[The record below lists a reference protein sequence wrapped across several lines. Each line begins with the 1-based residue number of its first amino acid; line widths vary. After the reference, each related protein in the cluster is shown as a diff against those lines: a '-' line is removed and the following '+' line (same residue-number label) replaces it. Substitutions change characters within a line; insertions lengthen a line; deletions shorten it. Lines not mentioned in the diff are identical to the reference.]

1 MSYSFDEMTDM
12 LLIYGEAKIMENR
25 RYGCTY
31 KNSLI
36 AEYLIT
42 QLLLVSK

>member
-1 MSYSFDEMTDM
+1 MSYSFEEMTDM
-12 LLIYGEAKIMENR
+12 LLIYGEAKNMEDR
-25 RYGCTY
+25 RYGCTN

-42 QLLLVSK
+42 QLLLASR